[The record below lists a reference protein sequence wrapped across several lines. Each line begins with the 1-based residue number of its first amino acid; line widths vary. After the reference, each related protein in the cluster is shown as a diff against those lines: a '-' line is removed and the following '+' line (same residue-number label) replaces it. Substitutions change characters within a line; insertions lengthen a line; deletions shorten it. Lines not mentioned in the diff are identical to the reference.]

1 MAQLLQPLFV
11 LVLIITLI
19 CQHRGVKCLEHMD
32 YQSLLDIKNSMT
44 QNQLKEIW
52 SNDYKHLVKNIDPG
66 LLRSRKRGR
75 RGGVRVNHSNK
86 HGRVPL
92 PAVVLTNARSIR
104 NKLDELHGLLNT
116 KRLRNQSQLICITE
130 SWLSPDILTSR
141 TELQGY
147 EQFRNDRQPA
157 SSGKSCGGGILVYI
171 DNKWSTNNNIIYNH
185 TDNHCEILTIK
196 SRPHWLPREFSSIIS
211 VSCYTPFTGNSR
223 LKQNATATAKTIA
236 THVKDLEK
244 NHPNSCIM
252 VMGDFNQLPFK
263 LDGYYQVV
271 KTPTR
276 NNRIL
281 DKCYL
286 RIKDA
291 FKHCHQLSKL
301 GDSDHYVTHL
311 IPTYTPLSKY
321 KPTRV
326 TRRIYSEENCDNLK
340 AAFDITI
347 WDNLLSDDDSIHK
360 QTEIITDYINFCTD
374 LCIPKKSFRMC
385 TNQKPWMSK
394 HISKMLE
401 QKQLAHD
408 NGNRKLY
415 NKLKRDISKAITVA
429 KKDYSTKIQQQLA
442 REPAKAW
449 TDIKKISGLPSNTN
463 TTTKQNPFAAND
475 LNTFFARYE
484 KPVTEQPV
492 INNNNTSA
500 PPIEIKED
508 IILKQLNG
516 LNSRKGPGPDGLIP
530 KVLKFCSYQLA
541 PIITQ
546 LFRSSIDSKTTPNSW
561 KSAIIKPLPKVKTP
575 EHLKQYRPIALTSCL
590 CKMMERLIKHYI
602 VTNTTMDKYQFA
614 YRAKRSTQDAL
625 LCLTTTIT
633 NFIDQRASNYARCLF
648 LDFSSAFNTIHV
660 PDLISELSHLDSSV
674 TEWIYSFL
682 SNRVQRTIVDGKLSN
697 PITTNTGTP
706 QGCCLSPLL
715 FSIYT
720 NRITSNLSN
729 VTVIKYADDTC
740 IIGCIANQ
748 SDLCTYFDEINRIAR
763 QCDELNLLLNP
774 TKTQEM
780 LFSTQY
786 CKPCTPDLVLNN
798 TTIVLTEKVKYLGV
812 IVDDKLRF
820 QEHVQSAVSTASKR
834 MYIVKNFV
842 FFSSKSL
849 SNMLFKSF
857 IVSLICYCLPTIFT
871 CLYASD
877 KKSLRKLFKDAAKL
891 GIEHPDIDTLIADQT
906 KTLALRYIHDDD
918 HFINDFL
925 SKCPS
930 GRFRTVKHRT
940 MWGRDCFLR
949 HLIHVLNDALF

>member
-1 MAQLLQPLFV
+1 MVF
-11 LVLIITLI
+11 
-19 CQHRGVKCLEHMD
+19 
-32 YQSLLDIKNSMT
+32 SLGSIG
-44 QNQLKEIW
+44 
-52 SNDYKHLVKNIDPG
+52 SNG
-66 LLRSRKRGR
+66 
-75 RGGVRVNHSNK
+75 SN
-86 HGRVPL
+86 
-92 PAVVLTNARSIR
+92 
-104 NKLDELHGLLNT
+104 
-116 KRLRNQSQLICITE
+116 
-130 SWLSPDILTSR
+130 
-141 TELQGY
+141 
-147 EQFRNDRQPA
+147 
-157 SSGKSCGGGILVYI
+157 
-171 DNKWSTNNNIIYNH
+171 
-185 TDNHCEILTIK
+185 
-196 SRPHWLPREFSSIIS
+196 
-211 VSCYTPFTGNSR
+211 
-223 LKQNATATAKTIA
+223 
-236 THVKDLEK
+236 
-244 NHPNSCIM
+244 
-252 VMGDFNQLPFK
+252 
-263 LDGYYQVV
+263 
-271 KTPTR
+271 
-276 NNRIL
+276 
-281 DKCYL
+281 
-286 RIKDA
+286 
-291 FKHCHQLSKL
+291 
-301 GDSDHYVTHL
+301 
-311 IPTYTPLSKY
+311 
-321 KPTRV
+321 
-326 TRRIYSEENCDNLK
+326 
-340 AAFDITI
+340 
-347 WDNLLSDDDSIHK
+347 
-360 QTEIITDYINFCTD
+360 
-374 LCIPKKSFRMC
+374 
-385 TNQKPWMSK
+385 
-394 HISKMLE
+394 
-401 QKQLAHD
+401 
-408 NGNRKLY
+408 
-415 NKLKRDISKAITVA
+415 
-429 KKDYSTKIQQQLA
+429 
-442 REPAKAW
+442 
-449 TDIKKISGLPSNTN
+449 
-463 TTTKQNPFAAND
+463 
-475 LNTFFARYE
+475 
-484 KPVTEQPV
+484 
-492 INNNNTSA
+492 
-500 PPIEIKED
+500 
-508 IILKQLNG
+508 
-516 LNSRKGPGPDGLIP
+516 
-530 KVLKFCSYQLA
+530 
-541 PIITQ
+541 
-546 LFRSSIDSKTTPNSW
+546 
-561 KSAIIKPLPKVKTP
+561 
-575 EHLKQYRPIALTSCL
+575 
-590 CKMMERLIKHYI
+590 
-602 VTNTTMDKYQFA
+602 
-614 YRAKRSTQDAL
+614 
-625 LCLTTTIT
+625 
-633 NFIDQRASNYARCLF
+633 ARCLF

-877 KKSLRKLFKDAAKL
+877 KKSLRKLFKDATKL

-940 MWGRDCFLR
+940 MWGRDSFLR